1 MKKFCIFLL
10 MVSFIL
16 TGTTA
21 CTHKKKPNMVQS
33 QRRFAKYVE
42 PQSGNTNATGT
53 IDLSEGPR
61 QNYDRNLGPQN
72 INFDIKIV
80 DPY

>member
-1 MKKFCIFLL
+1 
-10 MVSFIL
+10 
-16 TGTTA
+16 
-21 CTHKKKPNMVQS
+21 MVQS

>member
-1 MKKFCIFLL
+1 MKKFCTLL
-10 MVSFIL
+10 LLASFIIL
-16 TGTTA
+16 GTSA
-21 CTHKKKPNMVQS
+21 CTHKQKPNMIQS
-33 QRRFAKYVE
+33 QRRFEKYING
-42 PQSGNTNATGT
+42 QNNGSGAV

-61 QNYDRNLGPQN
+61 QNYDRNMGPQS